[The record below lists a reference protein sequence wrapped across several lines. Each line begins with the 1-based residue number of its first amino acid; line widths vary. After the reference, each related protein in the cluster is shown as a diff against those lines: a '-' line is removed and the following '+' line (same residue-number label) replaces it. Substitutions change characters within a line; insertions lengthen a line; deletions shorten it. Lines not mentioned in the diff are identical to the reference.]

1 MKHESGTPENLALS
15 VWIRMLKAHNVVFRK
30 ARARMAPYCTMAQ
43 FDVIAQ
49 LSREK
54 EGITPAELSRSL
66 LVTAGNLTGLLDRM
80 EKAELVKRMKD
91 EKDRRMTRVTL
102 TDKGRDLAAKVIPLH
117 AQDIQQIL
125 GGLNAGELKQL
136 RGLLDKLVET
146 LQE

>member
-1 MKHESGTPENLALS
+1 
-15 VWIRMLKAHNVVFRK
+15 MLKAHNAVFRQ

-49 LSREK
+49 LSRET
-54 EGITPAELSRSL
+54 EGLTSAELSRLL

-80 EKAELVKRMKD
+80 EKADLVKRMKD

-102 TDKGRDLAAKVIPLH
+102 TEKGKSLAMKVIPLH
-117 AQDIQQIL
+117 ARDIQKIL

-136 RGLLDKLVET
+136 RDLLDKLNDT
-146 LQE
+146 LQEQST

>member
-1 MKHESGTPENLALS
+1 MKHESGTPESLALS